1 MNSKHTVSAFDEDI
15 DTIRG
20 LIAEMGTRAEEALTN
35 AMLSLATNDHALA
48 ATTAKGDK
56 AIDSLET
63 EVEKLIVQTIALRA
77 PMADDLRELIADLK
91 MSAVIERIG
100 DYAKNI
106 AKRVR
111 RLETRSFVVESDAI
125 PRMSAITGEMLRM
138 VMDAYA
144 RRDVDMAR
152 AVIERDNEVDQ
163 LFKELFVDLVGY
175 IAKHPEAAQEV
186 AHLLV
191 VSKNIERIGDHT
203 VTCAEMIYFTETGEH
218 LGQDDAA

>member
-20 LIAEMGTRAEEALTN
+20 LIAEMGSRAETALTN
-35 AMLSLATNDHALA
+35 AMQALATNDHELA
-48 ATTAKGDK
+48 QTTAKSDK
-56 AIDSLET
+56 AIDALEI
-63 EVEKLIVQTIALRA
+63 EVEQLIVQTIALRA

-111 RLETRSFVVESDAI
+111 KLENRDFIAQNDAI
-125 PRMSAITGEMLRM
+125 PRMAAITGEMLRM

-144 RRDVDMAR
+144 RRDVDMAK
-152 AVIERDNEVDQ
+152 AVSERDNEVDQ
-163 LFKELFVDLVGY
+163 LFKELFVDLVGF
-175 IAKHPEAAQEV
+175 IAKHPDAAQEV

-191 VSKNIERIGDHT
+191 VSKNIERVGDHT
-203 VTCAEMIYFTETGEH
+203 VTCAEMIYFTETGQH
-218 LGQDDAA
+218 LGLDEPA

>member
-15 DTIRG
+15 DNIRG
-20 LIAEMGTRAEEALTN
+20 LIAEMGSRAEAALTA
-35 AMLSLATNDHALA
+35 AMQALATNDHELA
-48 ATTAKGDK
+48 AATAKGDR
-56 AIDSLET
+56 AIDALEI

-77 PMADDLRELIADLK
+77 PMADDLRELIADMK
-91 MSAVIERIG
+91 MSTVIERIG

-111 RLETRSFVVESDAI
+111 KLESRSFVEQSDAI
-125 PRMSAITGEMLRM
+125 PRMAAITGEMLRM
-138 VMDAYA
+138 VLDAYA
-144 RRDVDMAR
+144 RRDTDMAR
-152 AVIERDNEVDQ
+152 AVVERDNEVDQ
-163 LFKELFVDLVGY
+163 LFKELFVDLVGF
-175 IAKHPEAAQEV
+175 IAKHPDSAQEV

-203 VTCAEMIYFTETGEH
+203 VTCAEMIYFTETGDH

>member
-20 LIAEMGTRAEEALTN
+20 LIAEMGSRAETALTN
-35 AMLSLATNDHALA
+35 AMQALASNDHELA
-48 ATTAKGDK
+48 QMTAKSDK
-56 AIDSLET
+56 AIDALEI

-111 RLETRSFVVESDAI
+111 KLESREFIAQSDAI
-125 PRMSAITGEMLRM
+125 PRMAAITGEMLRM

-144 RRDVDMAR
+144 RRDVDMAK
-152 AVIERDNEVDQ
+152 AVSERDNEVDQ
-163 LFKELFVDLVGY
+163 LFKELFVDLVGF
-175 IAKHPEAAQEV
+175 IAKHPDAAQEV

-203 VTCAEMIYFTETGEH
+203 VTCAEMIYFTETGQH
-218 LGQDDAA
+218 LGLDEPA